1 MSYLCFI
8 KKYFINGNNT
18 SNQFINFLTDC
29 PCIQQ
34 TKAEKAKSWILAKVG
49 WVDHTKY
56 FCFAKI
62 HDFAFS
68 AFVCGI
74 RGQSVKGNC
83 SFFWLK
89 LAKYTPGNKNS
100 IRFSQ
105 AKIRPNGY
113 FY

>member
-18 SNQFINFLTDC
+18 SNQLINFLTDC

-74 RGQSVKGNC
+74 HGQSVKSNC
-83 SFFWLK
+83 SFVWLK
-89 LAKYTPGNKNS
+89 SAKYTPGNKYS

-113 FY
+113 FH